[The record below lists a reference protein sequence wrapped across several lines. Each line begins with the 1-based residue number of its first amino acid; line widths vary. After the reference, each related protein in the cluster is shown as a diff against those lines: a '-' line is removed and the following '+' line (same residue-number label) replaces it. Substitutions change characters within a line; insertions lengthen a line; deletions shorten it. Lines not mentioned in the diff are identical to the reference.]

1 MTATIQ
7 FNTAATQALQGRTGG
22 KLRMEVRDGTLMVR
36 PTDRKAGPH
45 VLTEYRDFGKN
56 GIAVDIDDK
65 QFEKLAA
72 GELLADKTEYLVAK
86 DKYGWFALRA
96 GSEVEGAIE
105 GSKATVK
112 AAASE

>member
-1 MTATIQ
+1 MTATLQ
-7 FNTAATQALQGRTGG
+7 FNSAATSALQGRDGG

-45 VLTEYRDFGKN
+45 VLCEYKDFGKS
-56 GIAVDIDDK
+56 GMAVDIDEK
-65 QFEKLAA
+65 QYEKLAA
-72 GELLADKTEYLVAK
+72 QDILSDKAEYGLVP

-96 GSEVEGAIE
+96 EDAENVVE

-112 AAASE
+112 AD

>member
-1 MTATIQ
+1 MHTIQ
-7 FNTAATQALQGRTGG
+7 FNAAATQALQGRTGG

-45 VLTEYRDFGKN
+45 VLTEYRDFGKG

-72 GELLADKTEYLVAK
+72 ADLLADKTEYTIVK

-96 GSEVEGAIE
+96 GDDVEGAVE

-112 AAASE
+112 SED